1 MRLQRYL
8 QFKSSLSKVFIVILV
23 FVFKPYMYLFMLIVS
38 FILILVS
45 SCLVQIYKNTK
56 FVLVK

>member
-8 QFKSSLSKVFIVILV
+8 QFKSSLLKVFIVILV
-23 FVFKPYMYLFMLIVS
+23 FVFKPYMYLFMLIVG

-45 SCLVQIYKNTK
+45 SCLVQIYKSS
-56 FVLVK
+56 FL

>member
-23 FVFKPYMYLFMLIVS
+23 FVFKPYMYLFMLIVG

>member
-23 FVFKPYMYLFMLIVS
+23 FVFQTLNVS
-38 FILILVS
+38 FHVNRGFYFNPRQQLLS
-45 SCLVQIYKNTK
+45 SNLQK